1 MIWGFFIHMGYEGN
15 DHCKKQKQ
23 YTQAAD
29 ASYVSFVFNVH
40 YLHTQINNKLS
51 KTWRSYRCTWMQVY
65 SPTVLQINVVQ

>member
-40 YLHTQINNKLS
+40 YLHTHYQRREGLTDVHECKYTLRQFC
-51 KTWRSYRCTWMQVY
+51 K
-65 SPTVLQINVVQ
+65 